1 METLEV
7 LIPLLLVAVAALS
20 VLARAIGVPYPILLV
35 LGGLCLGFV
44 PGLPDVELEPDVVL
58 VLFLPPL
65 LYVSAFFT
73 SLRDLRYDLRGISLL
88 AVGLV
93 LATAS
98 TIAVI
103 AHEAIEGMSWAVAF
117 TLGAIVSPTDAIAAT
132 TVANRVGAPR
142 RVVTVLEGES
152 LLNDA
157 SALVLYRVAVAA
169 ATGSGFVLWEAG
181 LRFVVGAAGG
191 IPVGLAVGWVVRQ
204 LRRRIDDPPAEI
216 TLSLFT
222 GYAAYLPAEQLELS
236 GVLAAV
242 TAGIYLGWHATE
254 LTTASTRIQTGAVWE
269 LVSFLL
275 NATLFVL
282 IGFQLEIVLAEAEGR
297 SARELLGLAALVS
310 LGVIAT
316 RYLWFFTM
324 PYLIRALD
332 RRPSQRA
339 RRGPWQHRVVLG
351 WAGLRGA
358 VSLAAALAL
367 PADFPE
373 RDLILFLTFSVI
385 LVTLVLQGLSLPYL
399 IRMLGVRDDGA
410 QDREELVARLEAAT
424 AALDELDRLQEQE
437 WTRDE
442 TVERMRGLYEF
453 RRRRFEGRRDG
464 DGALDERSAVYQRM
478 VRQVIGAQ
486 RGALLRLRNERVISD
501 EVMRRVERE
510 LDLEDTRLDS

>member
-1 METLEV
+1 MHTLEILV
-7 LIPLLLVAVAALS
+7 PLLLVAVAALS
-20 VLARAIGVPYPILLV
+20 ILASALGIPYPILLV
-35 LGGLCLGFV
+35 LGGLALGFV
-44 PGLPDVELEPDVVL
+44 PGLPDVELEPELVL

-73 SLRDLRYDLRGISLL
+73 SLRDLRADLRGISLL

-93 LATAS
+93 LATAGAV
-98 TIAVI
+98 AVI
-103 AHEAIEGMSWAVAF
+103 AHEAIDGMSWAVAF

-132 TVANRVGAPR
+132 AVANRVGAPR

-169 ATGSGFVLWEAG
+169 ATGSGFALWDAG

-191 IPVGLAVGWVVRQ
+191 IAVGLAVGWVVRRI
-204 LRRRIDDPPAEI
+204 RRRIDDPPAEI
-216 TLSLFT
+216 TISLVT
-222 GYAAYLPAEQLELS
+222 GYAAYLPAEQLGAS

-282 IGFQLEIVLAEAEGR
+282 IGFQLEIILEGTEGR
-297 SARELLGLAALVS
+297 GAGELLWLGVLVS
-310 LGVIAT
+310 LGVILT
-316 RYLWFFTM
+316 RYVWFFTV

-339 RRGPWQHRVVLG
+339 RRGPWRQRVILG
-351 WAGLRGA
+351 WAGMRGG

-373 RDLILFLTFSVI
+373 RDLILFLTFFVI
-385 LVTLVLQGLSLPYL
+385 LVTLVFQGLSLPRL
-399 IRMLGVRDDGA
+399 IRALGVRDDGA
-410 QDREELVARLEAAT
+410 GEREELTARLEAAR
-424 AALDELDRLQEQE
+424 AALAELDALERED
-437 WTRDE
+437 WTRGD
-442 TVERMRGLYEF
+442 TVGRMRGMYEF
-453 RRRRFEGRRDG
+453 RRQRFEGRRDG
-464 DGALDERSAVYQRM
+464 DGALDERSAAYQRM
-478 VRQVIGAQ
+478 VRQVISAQ

-501 EVMRRVERE
+501 EVLRRVERD